1 MTVNVHNPRELEYA
15 PIGETLARHV
25 TIPELSELI
34 LARFSDEGIEDL
46 VVSPESQNLGA
57 GCGSFAAGAAT
68 AGEIPITWE
77 EIVVILDG
85 SLTLTCNGVTQTAS
99 AGEFVYITAGSD
111 VHFSTNDGC
120 LLVYVTCPPVWKSFE
135 EAFKAGKLT

>member
-68 AGEIPITWE
+68 AGA
-77 EIVVILDG
+77 L
-85 SLTLTCNGVTQTAS
+85 GVFSGGGTTAS
-99 AGEFVYITAGSD
+99 TGTQGITAI
-111 VHFSTNDGC
+111 
-120 LLVYVTCPPVWKSFE
+120 
-135 EAFKAGKLT
+135 A